1 MLATQTLQSAS
12 PRDALRHGPLLAI
25 VVPTFNEHDNVR
37 ELVQRIDRCLAGVDW
52 EIVFVDDDSADGT
65 LKVLRDLSRA
75 DARVRHLQRI
85 GRRGLASAVVE
96 GILSTSAPYIAV
108 MDADLQHDESKLAE
122 MLRRLGEPDCDIV
135 VGSRYTGTGGT
146 GDWSKA
152 RRLISDVA
160 TRLARVVLRTTVS
173 DPMSG
178 FFMLKRDAFDAA
190 VRRLSSTGYKI
201 LLDILVSAPRPL
213 AVVEVPYVFRS
224 RQHGESKLDSAVT
237 LEFLMLLLDK
247 TVGRFVPGRF
257 VMFAL
262 VGGVGVFVHM
272 LVLAALNQGL
282 DAGIHGEPARR
293 HRCRHDVQLLR
304 QQCSDLSGQAPERSL
319 AGHARAAD
327 VLCRVRHRRAF
338 QRRHRHRAVPRG
350 LFLVARGPRRNSGGR
365 RLELCRKLDGHVAE
379 VTPPLSCGRRPR
391 R

>member
-1 MLATQTLQSAS
+1 MLAIQTENSAS
-12 PRDALRHGPLLAI
+12 PRDAPRRGPLLSI
-25 VVPTFNEHDNVR
+25 IVPTFNEHGNVR
-37 ELVQRIDRCLAGVDW
+37 ELVQGIDRSLAAVDW

-65 LKVLRDLSRA
+65 LEVLLDLSRA

-96 GILSTSAPYIAV
+96 GILSTSAPYVAV

-122 MLRRLGEPDCDIV
+122 MLRRLGSPGCDIV
-135 VGSRYTGTGGT
+135 VGSRYMEAGGT
-146 GDWSKA
+146 GDWSKT

-160 TRLARVVLRTTVS
+160 TQLTRLVLRTKVS

-178 FFMLKRDAFDAA
+178 FFMLKRDAFDVA

-213 AVVEVPYVFRS
+213 TVVEVPYVFRS

-237 LEFLMLLLDK
+237 WEFLVLLLDK
-247 TVGRFVPGRF
+247 TVGRVVPGRF

-272 LVLAALNQGL
+272 LVLALLNQGL
-282 DAGIHGEPARR
+282 NLAFMESQLTATVAAMTFNFFANNVLTYRDKRLKGLRQLTRGLLTFYAVCGIGALSNVGIATVLFREAYSWWLAGLAGILVGA
-293 HRCRHDVQLLR
+293 VWNY
-304 QQCSDLSGQAPERSL
+304 
-319 AGHARAAD
+319 AAS
-327 VLCRVRHRRAF
+327 A
-338 QRRHRHRAVPRG
+338 
-350 LFLVARGPRRNSGGR
+350 LFTW
-365 RLELCRKLDGHVAE
+365 RK
-379 VTPPLSCGRRPR
+379 
-391 R
+391 

>member
-1 MLATQTLQSAS
+1 MLATQTLHPAS
-12 PRDALRHGPLLAI
+12 PHDALRRGPLLAI

-37 ELVQRIDRCLAGVDW
+37 EFVQRIDRCLAGVDW

-96 GILSTSAPYIAV
+96 GILSTSAPYVAV

-160 TRLARVVLRTTVS
+160 TRLTRLVLRTKVS

-224 RQHGESKLDSAVT
+224 RQHGDSKLDSAVT

-272 LVLAALNQGL
+272 LVLALLNQGAEL
-282 DAGIHGEPARR
+282 AFMESQLAATVAAMTFNFFANNVLTYRDKRLKGLWQITRGLLTFYAVCGIGALSNVGIATVLFREAYSWWLAGLAGILVGA
-293 HRCRHDVQLLR
+293 VWNY
-304 QQCSDLSGQAPERSL
+304 
-319 AGHARAAD
+319 AASSM
-327 VLCRVRHRRAF
+327 VTW
-338 QRRHRHRAVPRG
+338 
-350 LFLVARGPRRNSGGR
+350 
-365 RLELCRKLDGHVAE
+365 RK
-379 VTPPLSCGRRPR
+379 
-391 R
+391 

>member
-1 MLATQTLQSAS
+1 MLATQTLQSAL
-12 PRDALRHGPLLAI
+12 PRDAPRCGPLLAI

-65 LKVLRDLSRA
+65 LNELRDLSRA

-96 GILSTSAPYIAV
+96 GILSTSAPYVAV
-108 MDADLQHDESKLAE
+108 MDADLQHDESKLAD
-122 MLRRLGEPDCDIV
+122 MLRRLGSPDCDIV
-135 VGSRYTGTGGT
+135 VGSRYTGTGST
-146 GDWSKA
+146 GDWSRA

-160 TRLARVVLRTTVS
+160 TRLTRVVLRTTIS

-178 FFMLKRDAFDAA
+178 FFMLKRDAFDGA

-213 AVVEVPYVFRS
+213 TVVEVPYVFRS

-282 DAGIHGEPARR
+282 ALGFMESQLAATVAAMTFNFFANNVLTYRDKRLKGLWQVTRGLLTFYAVCGIGALSNVGIATVLFREAYSWWLAGLAGILVGA
-293 HRCRHDVQLLR
+293 VWNY
-304 QQCSDLSGQAPERSL
+304 
-319 AGHARAAD
+319 AASSM
-327 VLCRVRHRRAF
+327 F
-338 QRRHRHRAVPRG
+338 TW
-350 LFLVARGPRRNSGGR
+350 
-365 RLELCRKLDGHVAE
+365 RK
-379 VTPPLSCGRRPR
+379 
-391 R
+391 

>member
-1 MLATQTLQSAS
+1 MLATQTAHSAS
-12 PRDALRHGPLLAI
+12 PSDALRHGPLLSI
-25 VVPTFNEHDNVR
+25 IIPTFNEHGNVR
-37 ELVQRIDRCLAGVDW
+37 ELVQRIDRCLAGVEW

-65 LKVLRDLSRA
+65 LEVLRDLSRA
-75 DARVRHLQRI
+75 DARIRHLQRI

-96 GILSTSAPYIAV
+96 GILSTSASYVAV

-122 MLRRLGEPDCDIV
+122 MLRRLGAPDCDIV
-135 VGSRYTGTGGT
+135 VGSRYIGSGGT

-160 TRLARVVLRTTVS
+160 TKLTRLVLRTKVS

-237 LEFLMLLLDK
+237 WEFLVLLLDK
-247 TVGRFVPGRF
+247 TVGRVVPGRF

-272 LVLAALNQGL
+272 LVLALLNQALDLPFIESQLAATVAAMTFNFFANNILTYRDKRLRGL
-282 DAGIHGEPARR
+282 WQLTRGLLTFHAVCGIGALSNVGIATVLFREAYSWWLAGFAGILVGA
-293 HRCRHDVQLLR
+293 VWNY
-304 QQCSDLSGQAPERSL
+304 
-319 AGHARAAD
+319 AAS
-327 VLCRVRHRRAF
+327 A
-338 QRRHRHRAVPRG
+338 
-350 LFLVARGPRRNSGGR
+350 LFTW
-365 RLELCRKLDGHVAE
+365 RK
-379 VTPPLSCGRRPR
+379 
-391 R
+391 

>member
-1 MLATQTLQSAS
+1 MLATQTLQSAL
-12 PRDALRHGPLLAI
+12 PREALRRGPLLAI

-37 ELVQRIDRCLAGVDW
+37 ELVQRLDRCLAGVDW

-65 LKVLRDLSRA
+65 LKVLRDLCRA

-96 GILSTSAPYIAV
+96 GILSTSAPYVAV

-122 MLRRLGEPDCDIV
+122 MLRRLGSPDCDIV

-160 TRLARVVLRTTVS
+160 TRLTRVVLRTRVS

-178 FFMLKRDAFDAA
+178 FFMLKRDAFDTA
-190 VRRLSSTGYKI
+190 VRGLSSTGYKI

-224 RQHGESKLDSAVT
+224 RQYGESKLDAAVT

-262 VGGVGVFVHM
+262 VGGFGVFVHM
-272 LVLAALNQGL
+272 LVLAALSQGL
-282 DAGIHGEPARR
+282 ALGFMESQLAATVAAMTFNFFANNVLTYRDKRLKGLWQVTRGLLTFYAVCGIGALSNVGIATVLFREAYAWWLAGLAGILVGA
-293 HRCRHDVQLLR
+293 VWNY
-304 QQCSDLSGQAPERSL
+304 
-319 AGHARAAD
+319 AASSM
-327 VLCRVRHRRAF
+327 VTW
-338 QRRHRHRAVPRG
+338 
-350 LFLVARGPRRNSGGR
+350 
-365 RLELCRKLDGHVAE
+365 RK
-379 VTPPLSCGRRPR
+379 
-391 R
+391 